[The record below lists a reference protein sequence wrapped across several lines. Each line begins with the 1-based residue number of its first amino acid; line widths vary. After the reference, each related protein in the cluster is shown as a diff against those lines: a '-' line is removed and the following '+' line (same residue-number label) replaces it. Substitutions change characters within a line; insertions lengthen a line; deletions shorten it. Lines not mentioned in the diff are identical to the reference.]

1 MQGKCFMNLFFIFTE
16 DLDRDSE
23 AKQEVLENLSK
34 LKELEQ
40 KELLSQCKY
49 FQDISSMTGNLQSYS

>member
-1 MQGKCFMNLFFIFTE
+1 MDLFFIFTE
-16 DLDRDSE
+16 DLDQDSE

-40 KELLSQCKY
+40 KELLSQN
-49 FQDISSMTGNLQSYS
+49 NLITVNKMQSCFY